1 MPHSESVFPLGIP
14 IAPTEPNDLN
24 PTHIAEYG
32 RGGLMSVATI
42 AARDA
47 LPLSRKTV
55 GMLVYVT
62 AASKYYTLATAP
74 STWIELATGGGGLTP
89 IVPSPAGSYLVPS
102 ITVDQFGRV
111 TVASQN
117 NDVASA
123 TTQQQILA
131 TLDQI
136 TNEIAV
142 GGVYGLTWGP

>member
-1 MPHSESVFPLGIP
+1 
-14 IAPTEPNDLN
+14 
-24 PTHIAEYG
+24 
-32 RGGLMSVATI
+32 
-42 AARDA
+42 
-47 LPLSRKTV
+47 
-55 GMLVYVT
+55 MLVYVT
-62 AASKYYTLATAP
+62 AESKYYTLATAP